1 MLSSIWKQHCIQ
13 LLNECVTAGETL
25 FKITNIASFALT
37 NKSSSC
43 KLNSHPTAPHLPIQA
58 GKGGSNFNT
67 SLQESLGLKKQFLFP
82 YCRFTGKI

>member
-43 KLNSHPTAPHLPIQA
+43 KLNSHPTAPHLPI
-58 GKGGSNFNT
+58 
-67 SLQESLGLKKQFLFP
+67 
-82 YCRFTGKI
+82 